1 MSDGETWQPGGMKKF
16 SLPDIPESEQT
27 PVVKGLLTLVE
38 LLIEENTALKER
50 VEKLEDEVRV
60 LKGQKKRP
68 TFKPSALDK
77 NTQTDDEKE
86 NTKKSH

>member
-1 MSDGETWQPGGMKKF
+1 MKKF

-50 VEKLEDEVRV
+50 VEKL
-60 LKGQKKRP
+60 KGKHKKI
-68 TFKPSALDK
+68 TFREKAWPRQRHPSG
-77 NTQTDDEKE
+77 
-86 NTKKSH
+86 KSQ

>member
-1 MSDGETWQPGGMKKF
+1 MKKF

-77 NTQTDDEKE
+77 K
-86 NTKKSH
+86 